1 MRGHVEEETWIFHY
15 INPKS
20 KYERISF
27 PDTNSFVNIF
37 LLKLNLRGSAYIFSQ
52 KLTLLSVVLC

>member
-1 MRGHVEEETWIFHY
+1 MRGHVEEETWIFHN

-37 LLKLNLRGSAYIFSQ
+37 LLKQ
-52 KLTLLSVVLC
+52 TDK